1 MWLSANTDT
10 TSLSANADKVRL
22 PTYADTT
29 ASCELRI
36 HMRVNSIHDLAS
48 AARGRRL
55 ELGVSQA
62 EIAARAG
69 VSRDWVNSFEGG
81 KPTVELILVLR
92 ILEVLGLRLELA
104 DAAHSQRS
112 RPPGSVDLDALLD
125 EYRQP

>member
-1 MWLSANTDT
+1 
-10 TSLSANADKVRL
+10 
-22 PTYADTT
+22 
-29 ASCELRI
+29 
-36 HMRVNSIHDLAS
+36 MRVNSIHDLAS